1 VEGRRVID
9 GPAADWL
16 TRNRNGLNQRIRLA
30 RHQGGRPD
38 SALLSAWLHR
48 LLPQLC
54 AKQAGDAVIQAAF
67 DLVLL
72 LAAQSRLPAIA
83 LAGSDAQGRLLDT
96 VPELAPALNARPE
109 LLAAFSN
116 AAGNLGSSGLAF
128 AAALPALAAAC
139 PVERLLEAGAVLAWR
154 LGEPRLRQR
163 ALAIA
168 ATLPSAAAAV
178 ALDVPGPQLA
188 EAIAQLNANAWR
200 RPGRPGLAQ
209 IGDFTGFGGPFAVPP
224 LLLGSSQGHGL
235 HVQCGA
241 VRHRIIAD
249 TFGWRCLPDADPAG
263 IVAKAKVP
271 VAAKPLI
278 AGCSSWVLLQP
289 GVLACTRPDSF
300 RIRIVEP
307 G

>member
-1 VEGRRVID
+1 MIA

-16 TRNRNGLNQRIRLA
+16 KRNRDGLNQRVRLA

-48 LLPQLC
+48 LLPALC
-54 AKQAGDAVIQAAF
+54 ARQAGDAVLQAVF

-72 LAAQSRLPAIA
+72 LAAQSRLPATTA
-83 LAGSDAQGRLLDT
+83 CDAQGRLLDAL
-96 VPELAPALNARPE
+96 PDLASTLNARPD

-116 AAGNLGSSGLAF
+116 AAGNLGRSGQEF
-128 AAALPALAAAC
+128 AAALPTLAAAC
-139 PVERLLEAGAVLAWR
+139 PAERLLEAGAVLAWR

-163 ALAIA
+163 ALSIA
-168 ATLPSAAAAV
+168 ATLPPAAAAV
-178 ALDVPGPQLA
+178 ALEVPGSHLA

-200 RPGRPGLAQ
+200 RPGRPVLAQ

-224 LLLGSSQGHGL
+224 LLLGTSQSHGL
-235 HVQCGA
+235 HVRCGSI
-241 VRHRIIAD
+241 RHRIIAD
-249 TFGWRCLPDADPAG
+249 AFGWRCLPDADPAG
-263 IVAKAKVP
+263 TVAKSK
-271 VAAKPLI
+271 VAAAVKPLI
-278 AGCSSWVLLQP
+278 TGCSSWVLLQP

-300 RIRIVEP
+300 RIRILAVEP